1 MLGSVDEAGFSRINT
16 QDAQSEAQLPRPNV
30 QPRETS
36 MQKTAITIIGALLIS
51 GLAVQMATASE
62 HHMKLRRAYNQFNGP
77 VGATPPA
84 RYNWD
89 TNGFGFGGRD
99 PSRVGG
105 EDPSL
110 RPSGS

>member
-1 MLGSVDEAGFSRINT
+1 
-16 QDAQSEAQLPRPNV
+16 
-30 QPRETS
+30 
-36 MQKTAITIIGALLIS
+36 MQKSAITILGALLIS

-62 HHMKLRRAYNQFNGP
+62 RQMTLRRAYNQWNGP
-77 VGATPPA
+77 VIITPPA
-84 RYNWD
+84 RYYLD
-89 TNGFGFGGRD
+89 TNGFGFGRD

>member
-1 MLGSVDEAGFSRINT
+1 LGAIDDGVAASRRNAGPEAFAS
-16 QDAQSEAQLPRPNV
+16 NV
-30 QPRETS
+30 QQMETI
-36 MQKTAITIIGALLIS
+36 MRKTALTIFGALLIS

>member
-1 MLGSVDEAGFSRINT
+1 
-16 QDAQSEAQLPRPNV
+16 
-30 QPRETS
+30 
-36 MQKTAITIIGALLIS
+36 MQKSAITIFGALLIS

-62 HHMKLRRAYNQFNGP
+62 HQMKLRRAYNQWNGP
-77 VGATPPA
+77 VIVTPLA
-84 RYNWD
+84 RYYSD
-89 TNGFGFGGRD
+89 TNGFGFGERD

>member
-1 MLGSVDEAGFSRINT
+1 
-16 QDAQSEAQLPRPNV
+16 
-30 QPRETS
+30 
-36 MQKTAITIIGALLIS
+36 MQKSAITILGALLIS

-62 HHMKLRRAYNQFNGP
+62 HQMKLRRAYNQWNGP
-77 VGATPPA
+77 VIVTPPA
-84 RYNWD
+84 RSYFD

-105 EDPSL
+105 EDPDL

>member
-1 MLGSVDEAGFSRINT
+1 
-16 QDAQSEAQLPRPNV
+16 
-30 QPRETS
+30 
-36 MQKTAITIIGALLIS
+36 MQKSAITILGALLIS

-62 HHMKLRRAYNQFNGP
+62 RQMQLRRAYNQWNGP
-77 VGATPPA
+77 VIVTPLA
-84 RYNWD
+84 RYYLD

-105 EDPSL
+105 EDPDI

>member
-1 MLGSVDEAGFSRINT
+1 
-16 QDAQSEAQLPRPNV
+16 
-30 QPRETS
+30 
-36 MQKTAITIIGALLIS
+36 MQKSAITIFGALLIS

-62 HHMKLRRAYNQFNGP
+62 HQMQLRRAYNQWNGP
-77 VGATPPA
+77 VIVTPPA
-84 RYNWD
+84 RYYLD

-105 EDPSL
+105 EDPDL

>member
-1 MLGSVDEAGFSRINT
+1 
-16 QDAQSEAQLPRPNV
+16 
-30 QPRETS
+30 
-36 MQKTAITIIGALLIS
+36 MQKKALTVFGALLIS

-62 HHMKLRRAYNQFNGP
+62 HQTRFRRAYNQVTGP
-77 VGATPPA
+77 ADVVVPPI

-89 TNGFGFGGRD
+89 NRGFGGRD
-99 PSRVGG
+99 PSQVGG

>member
-1 MLGSVDEAGFSRINT
+1 
-16 QDAQSEAQLPRPNV
+16 
-30 QPRETS
+30 
-36 MQKTAITIIGALLIS
+36 MQKSAITIFGALLIS

-62 HHMKLRRAYNQFNGP
+62 HQMKLRRAYNQWNGP
-77 VGATPPA
+77 VIVTPLA
-84 RYNWD
+84 RYYLD

-105 EDPSL
+105 EDPDL

>member
-1 MLGSVDEAGFSRINT
+1 MVGSIDETEFGRIKE
-16 QDAQSEAQLPRPNV
+16 AYSEAWLPRPNV
-30 QPRETS
+30 QPMETS
-36 MQKTAITIIGALLIS
+36 MQKTVLTTLGALLIS

-62 HHMKLRRAYNQFNGP
+62 HHTKFRRAYNQWNGP
-77 VGATPPA
+77 VVVIPPA

-89 TNGFGFGGRD
+89 TNGFGFGERD

-105 EDPSL
+105 EDPSF

>member
-1 MLGSVDEAGFSRINT
+1 MEA
-16 QDAQSEAQLPRPNV
+16 
-30 QPRETS
+30 S
-36 MQKTAITIIGALLIS
+36 MQKTVRTILGALLIS
-51 GLAVQMATASE
+51 GLATQVATASE
-62 HHMKLRRAYNQFNGP
+62 HHAKFRRAYNQWNGP
-77 VGATPPA
+77 VVVVPSA

-105 EDPSL
+105 EDPDL

>member
-1 MLGSVDEAGFSRINT
+1 
-16 QDAQSEAQLPRPNV
+16 
-30 QPRETS
+30 
-36 MQKTAITIIGALLIS
+36 MQKSAITIFGALLIS

-62 HHMKLRRAYNQFNGP
+62 HQMKLRRAYNQWNGP
-77 VGATPPA
+77 VTVTPLA
-84 RYNWD
+84 RYYSD
-89 TNGFGFGGRD
+89 TNGFGERD

>member
-1 MLGSVDEAGFSRINT
+1 
-16 QDAQSEAQLPRPNV
+16 
-30 QPRETS
+30 
-36 MQKTAITIIGALLIS
+36 MQKSAITILGALLIS

-62 HHMKLRRAYNQFNGP
+62 RQMTLRRAYNQWNGP
-77 VGATPPA
+77 VIVAPLA
-84 RYNWD
+84 RYYLD

-105 EDPSL
+105 EDPDL

>member
-1 MLGSVDEAGFSRINT
+1 
-16 QDAQSEAQLPRPNV
+16 
-30 QPRETS
+30 
-36 MQKTAITIIGALLIS
+36 MQKSAITILGALLIS

-62 HHMKLRRAYNQFNGP
+62 HQIKLRRAYNQFNGP
-77 VGATPPA
+77 VDATPLA

-89 TNGFGFGGRD
+89 TSGFSYGGRD

>member
-1 MLGSVDEAGFSRINT
+1 
-16 QDAQSEAQLPRPNV
+16 
-30 QPRETS
+30 
-36 MQKTAITIIGALLIS
+36 
-51 GLAVQMATASE
+51 
-62 HHMKLRRAYNQFNGP
+62 LRRAYNQWNGP
-77 VGATPPA
+77 AIVTPPA
-84 RYNWD
+84 RYYLD

>member
-1 MLGSVDEAGFSRINT
+1 
-16 QDAQSEAQLPRPNV
+16 
-30 QPRETS
+30 
-36 MQKTAITIIGALLIS
+36 MQKTVLTTLGALLIS

-62 HHMKLRRAYNQFNGP
+62 HHMKFRRAYNQWNGP
-77 VGATPPA
+77 VVVTAPE
-84 RYNWD
+84 RYNWE
-89 TNGFGFGGRD
+89 TNGFSFGGRD